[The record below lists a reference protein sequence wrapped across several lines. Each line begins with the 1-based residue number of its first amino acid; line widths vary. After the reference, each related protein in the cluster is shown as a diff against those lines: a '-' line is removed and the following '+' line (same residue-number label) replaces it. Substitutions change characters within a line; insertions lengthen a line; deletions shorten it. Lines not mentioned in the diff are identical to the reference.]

1 MRPLILM
8 KSSKIIAQINTYKN
22 REFNLRDPLF
32 LSALKIAHIHKVD
45 RDVSTNDFL
54 VPFIKKMVAHELV
67 VGGPYSEMNVDDYL
81 TNRAIQ
87 ILIKSVG
94 IDLPNIDRY
103 VAENKEHNP
112 DLEYTLLAIDKNL
125 NATTKHLNNSRGWS
139 VYSEIEAY
147 SIFKNSVFENEFNI
161 QLKRISS
168 FDKNIEIGGF
178 SNKFLSALNVDTT
191 DRVYKIA
198 KKMDAANVYA
208 WIAYMIYDNVIDK
221 DEGSS
226 SRLIPLANIAQR
238 HAFLSFVECAKK
250 LDQDSGLVIQ
260 SFDYIDSANR
270 EELSDNITLERAEK
284 LLFQKSLGHI
294 LGPRLIARKLLSKE
308 DCLLIDDALCNFL
321 ATKQMID
328 DVKDWRDDYNSGRKT
343 YFNVSLHLYQKNGL
357 SDVINNEYV
366 LNTHI
371 PKMLAYANDKIL
383 ESYDLLTKKIK
394 IDKGSDLMQT
404 IFSPLIS
411 NISRAKL
418 DINERISFI
427 KNLNQ
432 SSRS

>member
-1 MRPLILM
+1 M
-8 KSSKIIAQINTYKN
+8 KSSKIITQIATYEN
-22 REFNLRDPLF
+22 RDFYLQDPLF
-32 LSALKIAHIHKVD
+32 LNALKIAHIHKND

-67 VGGPYSEMNVDDYL
+67 VGGPYSEMSIDDYL

-103 VAENKEHNP
+103 VAENKEYNP
-112 DLEYTLLAIDKNL
+112 DIEYTLSAIDKSL
-125 NATTKHLNNSRGWS
+125 NATTKHHNNSREGA

-147 SIFKNSVFENEFNI
+147 SIFKNSVFEDEFNI

-178 SNKFLSALNVDTT
+178 STKFLSALNVDTT
-191 DRVYKIA
+191 DMMYKIA
-198 KKMDAANVYA
+198 KKMDTANVYA

-221 DEGSS
+221 DEGNS

-238 HAFLSFVECAKK
+238 HAFLSFVECAKMLK
-250 LDQDSGLVIQ
+250 QDSSLINQ
-260 SFDYIDSANR
+260 SFDYIDSANS
-270 EELSDNITLERAEK
+270 EELSDNISLERAEK
-284 LLFQKSLGHI
+284 LLYQKSLGHI
-294 LGPRLIARKLLSKE
+294 LGPRLIARKLLSKQ

-328 DVKDWRDDYNSGRKT
+328 DVKDWRDDYDSGRKT
-343 YFNVSLHLYQKNGL
+343 YFNVSLPLYQKNGS
-357 SDVINNEYV
+357 SDVINNEFV

-371 PKMLAYANDKIL
+371 PKMLDYANNKIL
-383 ESYDLLTKKIK
+383 ESYDLLTEKIK
-394 IDKGSDLMQT
+394 IEKGSDLIQT

-427 KNLNQ
+427 KSLNQ
-432 SSRS
+432 SSQS